1 MKNQFLIIVLFSISN
16 LYAQNTAI
24 NIEPT
29 TTLSIGGISVLDRSK
44 YFNFCHSGINFESS
58 INNSKLTNK
67 YIGDLDISFGRTI
80 GMVAGAVKYTSYV
93 KEDTARPGFANISY
107 LQSVAKPTNG
117 SPAPSTLFLSKFPN
131 TIGTIVHDGHNVYP
145 NFMKKEG
152 VSGSTDSLPINKVAA
167 AELAVSLLKYN
178 FTDWTRPLTFEPIN
192 EPAWQLLAAD
202 KMLPNLAD
210 LHLKTWEKA
219 KETNLSTQIGGPCQ
233 ATCNFFAS
241 NYQQFVKFGNFI
253 DLTEGKLDFY
263 SFHVYDFYYWN
274 STTKTLTS
282 TVSTGLPL
290 EGVMDALSAWG
301 KTKYN
306 KDFKYICTEHGG
318 QITDKT
324 TADAYAAYN
333 VGSIPGFS
341 FDMQRRSVADFMC
354 VSSAIATTMVFMNH
368 PQTVIKAVP
377 FILPEY
383 ANYDV
388 KYHAAMLIRNNY
400 NLNEAWYETNLVN
413 FYKFFKNVKGR
424 RVLSTCVNPDIQQ
437 QSYLDGNKLILVLN
451 NLSESAEKLTLNYP
465 TSNIDSIMIRR
476 HARDANL
483 TCLFSE
489 KLIADATTLDIKPRE
504 AVAVFVYYKDNL
516 TENKKINEIPY
527 YAPEICK
534 EFATSSTFTI
544 NVPSVS
550 DIEYAYLRIGVGRIA
565 GTTRNLKVN
574 FNGTDLTVPMEKC
587 ATRLENSAGYGS
599 TKIIQVDKSLVK
611 NSNIIECSFD
621 DGKMGG
627 IGAVTLLTGVNQELT
642 KLGHVEFDKSLNF
655 SILQN
660 SASDNVTIS
669 FNLPKESN
677 ILLKLYDAAGKEFK
691 TIEKKRLTEG
701 KHQFSVNTKSLSPGV
716 CVCKLITDYTVYSTK
731 MLVVK

>member
-1 MKNQFLIIVLFSISN
+1 MKNQLLIIVLLCMSN
-16 LYAQNTAI
+16 LYAQNIAI
-24 NIEPT
+24 GIEPT
-29 TTLSIGGISVLDRSK
+29 TTLSISGISVLDRSK
-44 YFNFCHSGINFESS
+44 YFNFCHSGVNFESS
-58 INNSKLTNK
+58 INNSNLTNK
-67 YIGDLDISFGRTI
+67 YIGDLDVSFGRTI

-93 KEDTARPGFANISY
+93 KEDTVRPGFANISY
-107 LQSVAKPTNG
+107 LQSVAKPTDG
-117 SPAPSTLFLSKFPN
+117 FSVSSALFKSKFPN

-145 NFMKKEG
+145 KFMKKEG
-152 VSGSTDSLPINKVAA
+152 VSGSADSLPINKVAA
-167 AELAVSLLKYN
+167 AELAVSLLQYN
-178 FTDWTRPLTFEPIN
+178 FTDWSRPLTFEPIN
-192 EPAWQLLAAD
+192 EPSWQLLAAD

-219 KETNLSTQIGGPCQ
+219 KETNLSTLIGGPCQ

-253 DLTEGKLDFY
+253 DLTQGKLDFY

-282 TVSTGLPL
+282 TISTGLPL

-306 KDFKYICTEHGG
+306 KDFKYVCTEHGG

-324 TADAYAAYN
+324 TADAYATYN
-333 VGSIPGFS
+333 VGTIPGFS

-383 ANYDV
+383 ANYDI
-388 KYHAAMLIRNNY
+388 KYHAAMLIRKNY
-400 NLNEAWYETNLVN
+400 NLNDVWYETDLVN

-437 QSYLDGNKLILVLN
+437 QSYLDGNKLILVMN
-451 NLSESAEKLTLNYP
+451 NLSESAEKIALNYP
-465 TSNIDSIMIRR
+465 TGNIDSIMIRR

-489 KLIADATTLDIKPRE
+489 KLITDASTLDIKPRE
-504 AVAVFVYYKDNL
+504 AVAVFVYYKNNVI
-516 TENKKINEIPY
+516 ENKKINEIPY
-527 YAPEICK
+527 YAPEISK
-534 EFATSSTFTI
+534 EFATSSIFTI
-544 NVPSVS
+544 DVPSVS

-565 GTTRNLKVN
+565 GTTRNLKVI
-574 FNGTDLTVPMEKC
+574 FNGTELTVPMEKC
-587 ATRLENSAGYGS
+587 ATRLENSSGYGS

-611 NSNIIECSFD
+611 NTNTIVCSFD

-627 IGAVTLLTGVNQELT
+627 IGAVTLLTGVNQDLT
-642 KLGHVEFDKSLNF
+642 KLDNVESANELKFC
-655 SILQN
+655 ILPN
-660 SASDNVTIS
+660 PVSENVTIS

-677 ILLKLYDAAGKEFK
+677 IQLKLYDAAGKEFK
-691 TIEKKRLTEG
+691 TIAKSKLSEG
-701 KHQFSVNTKSLSPGV
+701 KHQFSINTKSLRPGV
-716 CVCKLITDYTVYSTK
+716 CVCKLTIGNTVFSKK
-731 MLVVK
+731 MLVVN